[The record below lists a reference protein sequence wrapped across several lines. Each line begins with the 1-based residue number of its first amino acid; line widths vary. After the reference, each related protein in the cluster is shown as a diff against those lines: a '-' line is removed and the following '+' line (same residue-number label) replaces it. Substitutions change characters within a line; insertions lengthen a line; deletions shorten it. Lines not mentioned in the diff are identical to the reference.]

1 MREKILAAIEKIIMP
16 ELLAKG
22 YQVEDIRPLS
32 IDDGEGAVVLRYSY
46 TSLPGG

>member
-1 MREKILAAIEKIIMP
+1 MREKVLTAIEKIIP
-16 ELLAKG
+16 ELLSKG

-32 IDDGEGAVVLRYSY
+32 IDAGEGAVVLRYSY